1 MHKMWVDFKQKRKD
15 QFDMMSNRKAD
26 GQEKINDRKRELNE
40 RMLRSQKAVAEF
52 KAKEAHKN
60 MLNKELAKL
69 KDDDMKKLYTR
80 QKRLD
85 FRKKKEIISKEEKN
99 GDAVKDMKTKE
110 QKLVDFRYENKVK
123 YNIEKD
129 NFSRSM

>member
-1 MHKMWVDFKQKRKD
+1 
-15 QFDMMSNRKAD
+15 
-26 GQEKINDRKRELNE
+26 
-40 RMLRSQKAVAEF
+40 
-52 KAKEAHKN
+52 

-99 GDAVKDMKTKE
+99 GDQVKDMKAKE

-123 YNIEKD
+123 YNIERD
-129 NFSRSM
+129 TFSRSM

>member
-1 MHKMWVDFKQKRKD
+1 
-15 QFDMMSNRKAD
+15 
-26 GQEKINDRKRELNE
+26 
-40 RMLRSQKAVAEF
+40 
-52 KAKEAHKN
+52 

-85 FRKKKEIISKEEKN
+85 FRKKKEIIHKEEKN
-99 GDAVKDMKTKE
+99 GDQVKDMKEKE

-123 YNIEKD
+123 YNIERET
-129 NFSRSM
+129 FSRSM